1 MAEKMKMLNVRIDS
15 ATDKK
20 IEALVENSQM
30 NKSDVVRK
38 LLTENTQRVIL
49 KDGTKIALEL
59 EKIDTLL
66 KSSDFNEEIKTRV
79 IQVCDTL
86 YDEIYKVFQEGEM
99 EDGNFED
106 DKCKGS
112 RQKKIQDNTGVHIQ
126 S

>member
-1 MAEKMKMLNVRIDS
+1 MAEKMKMLNVRIDA
-15 ATDKK
+15 ATDRK

-99 EDGNFED
+99 EDGNLED
-106 DKCKGS
+106 DKCEES
-112 RQKKIQDNTGVHIQ
+112 RKKKIQDNTGVHIQ

>member
-1 MAEKMKMLNVRIDS
+1 MAEKMKTLNVRIDA

-30 NKSDVVRK
+30 KKSDVVRK
-38 LLTENTQRVIL
+38 LLMESTQRVIL

-66 KSSDFNEEIKTRV
+66 NSSDFNEEIKTK
-79 IQVCDTL
+79 IMQVCDTL

-106 DKCKGS
+106 DKCEGS
-112 RQKKIQDNTGVHIQ
+112 RQKKIQDNTGVHI
-126 S
+126 

>member
-1 MAEKMKMLNVRIDS
+1 MAEKMKMLNVRIDV

-30 NKSDVVRK
+30 KKSAVVRK
-38 LLTENTQRVIL
+38 LLTESMQRVIL

-66 KSSDFNEEIKTRV
+66 NSSDFNEEIKMK
-79 IQVCDTL
+79 IMQVCDTL

-99 EDGNFED
+99 EDGNLED
-106 DKCKGS
+106 DKCEGS
-112 RQKKIQDNTGVHIQ
+112 RQKKIQDDTGVHI
-126 S
+126 

>member
-1 MAEKMKMLNVRIDS
+1 MAEKMKMLNVRIDA

-30 NKSDVVRK
+30 KKSAVVRK
-38 LLTENTQRVIL
+38 LLTESMQRVIL

-66 KSSDFNEEIKTRV
+66 NSSDFNEEIKTK
-79 IQVCDTL
+79 IMQVCDTL

-99 EDGNFED
+99 EDGNLED
-106 DKCKGS
+106 DKCEGS
-112 RQKKIQDNTGVHIQ
+112 RQKKIQDDTGVHI
-126 S
+126 

>member
-1 MAEKMKMLNVRIDS
+1 MAEKMKMLNVRIDA

-38 LLTENTQRVIL
+38 LLMENTQRVIL

-86 YDEIYKVFQEGEM
+86 YDEIYKVFEEGEM

-106 DKCKGS
+106 DKCEGS
-112 RQKKIQDNTGVHIQ
+112 RQKKIQDNPGVHIQ

>member
-1 MAEKMKMLNVRIDS
+1 MAEKMKMLNVRIDA

-38 LLTENTQRVIL
+38 LLMENTQRVIL

-66 KSSDFNEEIKTRV
+66 KSSHFNEEIRMRV
-79 IQVCDTL
+79 MQVCDTL

-106 DKCKGS
+106 DKCEGS

>member
-1 MAEKMKMLNVRIDS
+1 MAEKMKMLNVRIDA

-20 IEALVENSQM
+20 IEALVESSQM

-38 LLTENTQRVIL
+38 LLMENTQRVIL

-79 IQVCDTL
+79 MQVCDIL

-106 DKCKGS
+106 DKCEGS
-112 RQKKIQDNTGVHIQ
+112 GQKKIQDNTGVHIQ

>member
-1 MAEKMKMLNVRIDS
+1 MAEKMKMLNVRIDA

-30 NKSDVVRK
+30 KKSAVVRK
-38 LLTENTQRVIL
+38 LLTESMQRVIL

-66 KSSDFNEEIKTRV
+66 NSSDFNEDIKTK
-79 IQVCDTL
+79 IMQVCDTL

-99 EDGNFED
+99 EDGNLED
-106 DKCKGS
+106 DKCEGS
-112 RQKKIQDNTGVHIQ
+112 RQKKIQDDTGVHI
-126 S
+126 

>member
-1 MAEKMKMLNVRIDS
+1 MAEKIKILKVRIDA

-30 NKSDVVRK
+30 KKSAVVRK
-38 LLTENTQRVIL
+38 LLTESMQRVIL

-66 KSSDFNEEIKTRV
+66 NSSDFNEEIKTK
-79 IQVCDTL
+79 IMQVCDTL

-99 EDGNFED
+99 EDGNLED
-106 DKCKGS
+106 DKCEGS
-112 RQKKIQDNTGVHIQ
+112 RQKKIQDDTGVHI
-126 S
+126 